1 MKSFDFYEFTG
12 ILVPGAI
19 TLVAILL
26 LFPPA
31 RTSVFSS
38 DLTVGDLGLFVVLA
52 YAAGHLTQ
60 AVGNGV
66 EWVFWKVLREMP
78 TDWVRTRAHP
88 LLADAQIQALQTKL
102 SSELNVQ
109 TTIDGNTLSSG
120 AWYSITRQIYAAV
133 AAQSR
138 NSRVD
143 IFNGNYGLNR
153 GIASALLIGLVLLL
167 FVHGLSYWQIELL
180 LLVSAG
186 VALYRM
192 YRFGVRYARE
202 LFVQFLQ
209 LSKDNGDAATTK
221 RQTVLSTPQPTAV
234 QPPHTSDDVQTS
246 A

>member
-1 MKSFDFYEFTG
+1 MKTFDFYEFTG

-26 LFPPA
+26 VFPQI
-31 RTSVFSS
+31 RTSLFSS

-66 EWVFWKVLREMP
+66 EWVLWKVMQGMP

-88 LLADAQIQALQTKL
+88 LLAHAQIQTLQAKL
-102 SSELNVQ
+102 SSELNIQ
-109 TTIDGNTLSSG
+109 TTIDEKTLSSG
-120 AWYSITRQIYAAV
+120 AWYNITRQIYAAV

-138 NSRVD
+138 NNRID

-153 GIASALLIGLVLLL
+153 GIASALLIGLA
-167 FVHGLSYWQIELL
+167 LL
-180 LLVSAG
+180 LLVHGPMYWQIALLILLSAG
-186 VALYRM
+186 VALYRT
-192 YRFGVRYARE
+192 YRFGIRYARE

-209 LSKDNGDAATTK
+209 L
-221 RQTVLSTPQPTAV
+221 PT
-234 QPPHTSDDVQTS
+234 SESTS
-246 A
+246 ATPPEPNNLADK